1 MDRADG
7 RLRRRLLARRQR
19 AAAPRAAEIA
29 FWRAMLA
36 AATQTAEWRS
46 ELQRHFWTEMDL
58 DGAELPQYLD
68 RERTD
73 MRAVL
78 AELGL
83 LAGGA

>member
-1 MDRADG
+1 
-7 RLRRRLLARRQR
+7 
-19 AAAPRAAEIA
+19 
-29 FWRAMLA
+29 
-36 AATQTAEWRS
+36 
-46 ELQRHFWTEMDL
+46 MDL

-83 LAGGA
+83 LAGGP